1 MIDRAKVKVGDIL
14 LWSPHGAEEY
24 HLMVDGHYRGKD
36 GWDGWDEWTTI
47 NMTTGSVE
55 EVSITDANSINWW
68 RVA

>member
-1 MIDRAKVKVGDIL
+1 MIDRAKIKVGDIL
-14 LWSPHGAEEY
+14 LWSPQGVEDY
-24 HLMVDGHYRGKD
+24 HLMVDGHYTGKD
-36 GWDGWDEWTTI
+36 HWDEWTTI

>member
-1 MIDRAKVKVGDIL
+1 MIKRNMVKVGDIL
-14 LWSPHGAEEY
+14 LWSAHGAEDY

-36 GWDGWDEWTTI
+36 DWDQWTTI

-55 EVSITDANSINWW
+55 EVNITNANKINWW

>member
-14 LWSPHGAEEY
+14 LWSPQGVEDY
-24 HLMVDGHYRGKD
+24 HLMIDGQTGAFD
-36 GWDGWDEWTTI
+36 WDEWTTI

-55 EVSITDANSINWW
+55 EVCITDANKINWW